1 MYFKNRFKLKSNSGF
16 LLLWGIP
23 IYFLDVQKV
32 RKDWWVGLIICM
44 QTAIQ
49 IVDDAIH
56 AIENSII
63 WCLYLIAYIVDTT
76 STEEEYSYSYDN
88 LESLID
94 TWVEWCNTVKSFRSN
109 WFMDFYDWSWGA
121 VEFPY
126 QMIFMKEELGIIP
139 CFLQDAVEASSV
151 HEMQKKIASLFD

>member
-56 AIENSII
+56 AIENS
-63 WCLYLIAYIVDTT
+63 T
-76 STEEEYSYSYDN
+76 
-88 LESLID
+88 
-94 TWVEWCNTVKSFRSN
+94 
-109 WFMDFYDWSWGA
+109 M
-121 VEFPY
+121 
-126 QMIFMKEELGIIP
+126 
-139 CFLQDAVEASSV
+139 
-151 HEMQKKIASLFD
+151 